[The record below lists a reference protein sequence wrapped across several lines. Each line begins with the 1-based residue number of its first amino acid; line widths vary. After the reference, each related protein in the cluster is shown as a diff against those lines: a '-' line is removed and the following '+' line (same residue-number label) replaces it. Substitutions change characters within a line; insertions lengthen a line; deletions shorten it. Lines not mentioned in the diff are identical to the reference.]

1 MVTRMLEGLLILT
14 ALTGLFYFLRAAVA
28 HEPIRG

>member
-1 MVTRMLEGLLILT
+1 MLEGVFILS
-14 ALTGLFYFLRAAVA
+14 ALTGLFYFLRAALA